1 MWQPEVLP
9 WAEPLFHVEYY
20 DAVDVNAAALLD
32 CVYWEGK
39 MKMKIGWVG
48 FSNSERNKVVSIL
61 RLLESQTAL
70 DELGVGTVRDAF
82 SNLLFPGIS
91 TLETRAKYFVLVP
104 YIFNL
109 AERQR
114 FRNRRD
120 VLQFIQGQESKMVET
135 LVKNSAPSA
144 DGIIGSRNFKQGRTV
159 KMKPSTIYWSGL
171 RATSILRYPELN
183 IANAC
188 AIIYGKTQKRQEIT
202 LKTEDSDSAGDDA
215 DTLLGGQV
223 LFTPIVPDYDLNDAT
238 IELTG
243 KEATYLLEQF
253 IASPGTE
260 DSLTAYML
268 RNRVS
273 YSSFEAIDPAE
284 IPGNL
289 GNIIM
294 LGQDFAN
301 FIYGA
306 HLLYNI
312 IYAEGSDYQDALTEE
327 IHDEFYSWL
336 DHYTIPKLDE
346 IIALSLCPNSTA
358 SFLHA
363 FDEAA
368 QTGDVS
374 TMRELIIQRE
384 KFVKPNRMKLN
395 HPEQY
400 RYDRPIHYYKMNY
413 RFSIANTIIN
423 DIFRGLGA
431 I

>member
-1 MWQPEVLP
+1 M
-9 WAEPLFHVEYY
+9 
-20 DAVDVNAAALLD
+20 
-32 CVYWEGK
+32 
-39 MKMKIGWVG
+39 
-48 FSNSERNKVVSIL
+48 
-61 RLLESQTAL
+61 
-70 DELGVGTVRDAF
+70 
-82 SNLLFPGIS
+82 
-91 TLETRAKYFVLVP
+91 
-104 YIFNL
+104 
-109 AERQR
+109 
-114 FRNRRD
+114 
-120 VLQFIQGQESKMVET
+120 
-135 LVKNSAPSA
+135 
-144 DGIIGSRNFKQGRTV
+144 
-159 KMKPSTIYWSGL
+159 
-171 RATSILRYPELN
+171 
-183 IANAC
+183 
-188 AIIYGKTQKRQEIT
+188 
-202 LKTEDSDSAGDDA
+202 
-215 DTLLGGQV
+215 
-223 LFTPIVPDYDLNDAT
+223 NDAT